1 MGFSA
6 RFRKAFLISIMRP
19 MELRL
24 VHNIHLQIQICHQET
39 KVGVAQED
47 VVETQLTSISS
58 YMHTMNLSNPNF
70 TFFRQLL
77 YFIKHLHM
85 CSHNYSTNESCY
97 TSKTIR
103 LESV

>member
-1 MGFSA
+1 MNYN
-6 RFRKAFLISIMRP
+6 LNYRP

-47 VVETQLTSISS
+47 VVETQQTSISS

-85 CSHNYSTNESCY
+85 CTHTA
-97 TSKTIR
+97 IR
-103 LESV
+103 LMNHAAHLKQFDRIRFKDYFSFY